1 MMSAQQLQYYSF
13 LERQR
18 KQSMYNQSLTYHY
31 ISMIRRLIAAG
42 GKPWEDPE
50 LSAQYYMLIDEYGL
64 QLFQFEDESG
74 EPMYICPENE
84 SDVSFT

>member
-1 MMSAQQLQYYSF
+1 
-13 LERQR
+13 
-18 KQSMYNQSLTYHY
+18 
-31 ISMIRRLIAAG
+31 MIRRLIAAG